1 MCGTVISTKKT
12 KRQTTH
18 LNCVFKLQGF
28 KKTPHINPKVLISM
42 KFSFFSGL
50 LATRN
55 VRQGEKKEVER
66 DGGTVACLATV
77 VFL

>member
-1 MCGTVISTKKT
+1 
-12 KRQTTH
+12 
-18 LNCVFKLQGF
+18 
-28 KKTPHINPKVLISM
+28 M